1 MTREVVIAGI
11 SEAGLD
17 KGVFAEPVSV
27 LDVQARCATRAVAD
41 AGLTMADVDGVLT
54 AGLWGMPGAGTLMPL
69 SVVEHLGIKPRF
81 IDGTNIG
88 GSAFDAHVAHA
99 AMAIERG
106 YCDVAVIT
114 YASDQRSASGRNLAG
129 KPPHLNMQFDS
140 PFGLLTPI
148 GSYALAAHRHM
159 HEYGTTSEQLAEI
172 AVAARRWAQLNPAAT
187 KRDELSVDDV
197 LDSAMISDPLHKL
210 DACLVTDGGG
220 AVVVTTPEK
229 LGAEARKKA
238 VYVRGYGESV
248 SHWTINSMP
257 DLTTTPAAHSGPA
270 AMRMAGVSHDDFD
283 VVQIYDS
290 FTITVLLTLEALGFC
305 KPGEGGEFVSGG
317 RIAPGGAFPMNTSGG
332 GLSCSHPG
340 MYGMFLLFEAVR
352 QLRGDAGERQLDKAT
367 TALVNGTGGGLSST
381 ATCVLSNR

>member
-1 MTREVVIAGI
+1 MTRDVVIAGI
-11 SEAGLD
+11 AEAELANGH
-17 KGVFAEPVSV
+17 FAEPASV
-27 LDVQARCATRAVAD
+27 LEVQARCVSRALAD
-41 AGLTMADVDGVLT
+41 AGLTLPDVDGVLV

-69 SVVEHLGIKPRF
+69 TLPEYLGIKPRF
-81 IDGTNIG
+81 VDGTNIG
-88 GSAFDAHVAHA
+88 GSAFEAHVAHA

-114 YASDQRSASGRNLAG
+114 YGSDQRSAKGRSLAG
-129 KPPHLNMQFDS
+129 RPPHLNMQFDT

-172 AVAARRWAQLNPAAT
+172 AVSARNWAKKNPAAM
-187 KRDELSVDDV
+187 KRDDLSVDDV
-197 LDSAMISDPLHKL
+197 LSSTMVSDPLHKF

-220 AVVVTTPEK
+220 AIVMTSPDK
-229 LGAEARKKA
+229 LSARAKQRS
-238 VYVRGYGESV
+238 VYVRGYGEAV
-248 SHWTINSMP
+248 SHWTINGMT
-257 DLTTTPAAHSGPA
+257 DLTTTSAAVSGPA
-270 AMRMAGVSHDDFD
+270 AMSMAGVTHDDFD
-283 VVQIYDS
+283 VVEIYDS

-305 KPGEGGEFVSGG
+305 KRGEGGAFVENG
-317 RIAPGGAFPMNTSGG
+317 RLGPGGEFPINTNGG

-352 QLRGDAGERQLDKAT
+352 QIRGDAGERQLPKAT
-367 TALVNGTGGGLSST
+367 TALVNGTGGNLSST